1 MQQPRREAPQSVPR
15 SVPSRCGPECRTQHD
30 IVYPPGIH
38 IHPAA
43 HRWRACSPYGGHH
56 TRRECQWPAPAGA
69 GSLESGRVSGRAV
82 PLVGPSAGP
91 RVVFRSFI
99 DFVNHVLT
107 TGHAYGRLPRSNGPS
122 SLMISRGAAAALE
135 VRWAYPQTLQPVM
148 HRAMVPR
155 PWHAV
160 AGVVAYGGKSLSAS
174 PALPTGSTPNSS
186 RCSPTA
192 TS

>member
-1 MQQPRREAPQSVPR
+1 MQQPRREAPRSLPR

-99 DFVNHVLT
+99 DCVNNW
-107 TGHAYGRLPRSNGPS
+107 PC
-122 SLMISRGAAAALE
+122 IWAAAALKWTQLTNDQSWCGCG
-135 VRWAYPQTLQPVM
+135 VGGAVGLSPNLATSY
-148 HRAMVPR
+148 APR
-155 PWHAV
+155 NGTPAV
-160 AGVVAYGGKSLSAS
+160 ACRGRGCGIWRQIAIRQ
-174 PALPTGSTPNSS
+174 PRSTYRLYS
-186 RCSPTA
+186 
-192 TS
+192 